1 MVVLETGVSLTRNLN
16 DYPFT
21 YDDGALRF
29 GIERFSEA
37 ISYVI
42 NIYDDT
48 NGKLMITVKYSK

>member
-1 MVVLETGVSLTRNLN
+1 LTRNLN